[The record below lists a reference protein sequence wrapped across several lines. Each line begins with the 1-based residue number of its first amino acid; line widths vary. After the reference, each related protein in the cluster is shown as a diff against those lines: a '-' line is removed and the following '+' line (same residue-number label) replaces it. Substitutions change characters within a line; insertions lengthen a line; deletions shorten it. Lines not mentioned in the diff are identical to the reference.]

1 MGLFVQEMFQRTMAL
16 MMGGGALM
24 RNGGEPQ
31 MMRGEPSIMPDEP
44 RMMPG
49 EPRMMPNEPRMMPNE
64 SRMMGSQERMSGGR
78 FLFSSKAIRLVAI
91 KDFLFVHLSYFICK
105 HSHHQIILQ
114 NISTINKYINFN

>member
-16 MMGGGALM
+16 MMGGGGLM

-31 MMRGEPSIMPDEP
+31 MMRGEPSIMLD
-44 RMMPG
+44 
-49 EPRMMPNEPRMMPNE
+49 EPRMMPNE

-91 KDFLFVHLSYFICK
+91 KNFCSSICLVLFASIL
-105 HSHHQIILQ
+105 IIKLFYN